1 MSNDIAAALA
11 DLRKVVEENPDRD
24 RFPRGTVIRWTA
36 NERYTYAAIK
46 TNVGWFTTSR
56 PGNPF
61 VKQQMNYE
69 EFQEVLQREEVTDIA
84 VATGWVRLD
93 GTPASEEIPVEPRP
107 LMREGRG
114 LVSPSRAGLYPEGD
128 PSADAGDHRTFAQA
142 NPGVTFTD
150 YPDDHPSR

>member
-1 MSNDIAAALA
+1 MNDIDAALA
-11 DLRKVVEENPDRD
+11 DLRKVIEENPDRD

-107 LMREGRG
+107 MAKVNTRVQGG
-114 LVSPSRAGLYPEGD
+114 YAP
-128 PSADAGDHRTFAQA
+128 
-142 NPGVTFTD
+142 NPTIEEAFGFTD
-150 YPDDHPSR
+150 EPRNAEGF